1 MTLLYRHL
9 IALGVFLAAASLSFL
24 LWQQEIRHTELARR
38 LELDTALREVTHN
51 IEQRLRA
58 DEQLLRATQGLLHLP
73 GEPGREMFEQFVKT
87 LQLDANFAGLEGIG
101 IAELVTAAQ
110 MDAHVAAQRRAGL
123 GTYQVRPEPP
133 ALSKPPGAADRDL
146 FAPVVQIEPRSARN
160 QRWVGTDLHA
170 DPVLRVAMQTSRD
183 SGLPAISGKTELA
196 SADGSPPQ
204 PGFVMFL
211 PIFADGSQPQSAA
224 ARQASIVSWLI
235 APIRARELVASI
247 HGEWAR
253 GNDIRLYD
261 GVQMTPETLL
271 FDSSG
276 AQRTSDALAGWTA
289 EYLVVGGRSW
299 ALALRP
305 NSATAVAA
313 GQQASRIIATAGL
326 ALSLLLG
333 LFTWVLLTG
342 RARLLRIATRMTA
355 ELREAKNHF
364 ELIFNTSPDGVLI
377 ARRDN
382 REIMSVNDG
391 FCTMTGYPRAELVG
405 QALDSMKLWKD
416 PLEQQ
421 RIVDALAQQGSC
433 DNMEAVL
440 LTRRATTFVGIVSA
454 RSAGFGGHSC
464 FVGVVRDISARKQ
477 AELQLAHL
485 AQHDPLT
492 HLPNR
497 ALLADRL
504 QQAIA
509 RSKRDQRR
517 VGLMFLDLDRFK
529 PVNDTLGHA
538 YGDLLLQAVALR
550 ILECVR
556 ETDTVARIGGDE
568 FMVLLPH
575 INDAQDALLVAEKIR
590 AALGRPFDLDGEHR
604 VLVSSSAGIAIYPDD
619 AVDEA
624 QLQKNAD
631 LAMYRAKSLGRN
643 RVALF
648 GSVET
653 AV

>member
-1 MTLLYRHL
+1 MTFFARHL
-9 IALGVFLAAASLSFL
+9 IALGVFLAAGSLSYF
-24 LWQQEIRHTELARR
+24 LWQQETRHTELARR
-38 LELDTALREVTHN
+38 LDLDTALREVTQN
-51 IEQRLRA
+51 IEQRLRS
-58 DEQLLRATQGLLHLP
+58 DEQLLRSVQGLLHLP
-73 GEPGREMFEQFVKT
+73 GDPGREVIEQFVTT

-101 IAELVTAAQ
+101 IADLVPAAQ
-110 MDAHVAAQRRAGL
+110 LDAHVAAQRRLGL
-123 GTYQVRPEPP
+123 GTYQLRPEP
-133 ALSKPPGAADRDL
+133 LSQPRQPGAAARDL

-160 QRWVGTDLHA
+160 QRWVGNDLHA

-183 SGLPAISGKTELA
+183 SGLPAISGRIELA
-196 SADGSPPQ
+196 SADGAPPQ

-211 PIFADGSQPQSAA
+211 PVFTDGSQPQSVA
-224 ARQASIVSWLI
+224 ARQAAIVTWII
-235 APIRARELVASI
+235 APIRVHELVASI

-271 FDSSG
+271 FDSVG
-276 AQRTSDALAGWTA
+276 TARTGDGLAGWTA

-305 NSATAVAA
+305 KGAKAGGA
-313 GQQASRIIATAGL
+313 GQQASRIIAAAGL

-342 RARLLRIATRMTA
+342 RARLRRTATRMTA

-377 ARRDN
+377 TRRDN
-382 REIMSVNDG
+382 REIMSVNAG
-391 FCTMTGYPRAELVG
+391 FCRMTGYPRAELVG
-405 QALDSMKLWKD
+405 QALDSLQLWKD
-416 PLEQQ
+416 PQEQQ
-421 RIVDALAQQGSC
+421 RVIDALAQQGSC

-440 LTRRATTFVGIVSA
+440 QTRRGTTFIGIVSA
-454 RSAGFGGHSC
+454 RSASFGGNSC
-464 FVGVVRDISARKQ
+464 FVAVVRDISARKQ

-492 HLPNR
+492 RLPNR
-497 ALLADRL
+497 TLLADRL

-509 RSKRDQRR
+509 RSKRDRHR
-517 VGLMFLDLDRFK
+517 LSLMFLDLDRFK

-538 YGDLLLQAVALR
+538 YGDLLLQAAALR

-568 FMVLLPH
+568 FLVLLPL

-590 AALGRPFDLDGEHR
+590 SALGRPFDLDGGHR

-631 LAMYRAKSLGRN
+631 LAMYQAKSLGGN

-648 GSVET
+648 GSVD
-653 AV
+653 AKA